1 MHSLDSLKI
10 HRKILDEII
19 NFGFCVLFW
28 IKNYCVRVE
37 LNKVNELRTYSFKFQ
52 TQIISRKFSFSHS
65 YWPSNYPRPN
75 PPERRV
81 QSPVI
86 CLLSHTIT
94 PFDKTT
100 VTRLVFNEY
109 CAPKVTA
116 LKTETERPKSKV
128 WILKLEDQRPEPE
141 GLKQKPKELKCVWNM
156 FCFTKIHVEMG
167 KTFQKNSRQIWYDV
181 AIFASLY
188 FVHFQGITNLLFIL
202 RCGNYWLENQ

>member
-1 MHSLDSLKI
+1 MHF
-10 HRKILDEII
+10 ILDQK
-19 NFGFCVLFW
+19 LLRTSW
-28 IKNYCVRVE
+28 IKQSQWTTYE
-37 LNKVNELRTYSFKFQ
+37 YYSFQFQ

-109 CAPKVTA
+109 CAPKFTA
-116 LKTETERPKSKV
+116 LKTETKRPKSKV
-128 WILKLEDQRPEPE
+128 WMLKLQDQRPEPE
-141 GLKQKPKELKCVWNM
+141 ARSQKPEARRLKAEAQR
-156 FCFTKIHVEMG
+156 TKMCLKYVLFYKNPCRNGKSFKRIHGRFDM
-167 KTFQKNSRQIWYDV
+167 ICI
-181 AIFASLY
+181 A
-188 FVHFQGITNLLFIL
+188 
-202 RCGNYWLENQ
+202 